1 MSTSDSAF
9 LIIPARG
16 AADIAVVAAL
26 FQEFAASLPIDLG
39 PQGFQDELDS
49 LPGAYAPPRGAL
61 LLARQGDKTLGC
73 IAVKPL
79 APPAIGEIK
88 RLYVRPEGRGL
99 GAGKALIAAIMAAA
113 ERIGYEELKLDT
125 LPHLT
130 TAIAL
135 YRAAGFVPIPPYGS
149 FPYPGLVCLGRK
161 LRGFDRLPD
170 DTD

>member
-1 MSTSDSAF
+1 MSSIAITPAATS
-9 LIIPARG
+9 
-16 AADIAVVAAL
+16 ADIGAVRAL

-39 PQGFQDELDS
+39 PQGFQQELDS
-49 LPGAYAPPRGAL
+49 LPGAYAPPHGAL
-61 LLARQGDKTLGC
+61 LLAKRGDSVLGC

-79 APPAIGEIK
+79 APPGIGEIK

-99 GAGKALIAAIMAAA
+99 GIGKALIAEILKAA
-113 ERIGYEELKLDT
+113 ERIGYDELKLDT

-135 YRAAGFVPIPPYGS
+135 YRAAGFALIAPYGS

>member
-1 MSTSDSAF
+1 MSTASFVIA
-9 LIIPARG
+9 PASG
-16 AADIAVVAAL
+16 PADIAAVAML

-39 PQGFQDELDS
+39 PQGFQDELDT
-49 LPGAYAPPRGAL
+49 LPGLYAPPRGAL
-61 LLARQGDKTLGC
+61 LLAKSGDAALGC

-88 RLYVRPEGRGL
+88 RLYVRPAGRGL
-99 GAGKALIAAIMAAA
+99 GIGKALVAAIMAAA
-113 ERIGYEELKLDT
+113 ERIGYAELKLDT

-130 TAIAL
+130 AAIAL
-135 YRAAGFVPIPPYGS
+135 YRTAGFASIPPYGS